1 MNKEKALKILE
12 SITKNCYEDWII
24 PHHPEHCEEEITL
37 PNGEKAT
44 IFMKDSVYDFLDYVK
59 KLIEGDVNNG

>member
-24 PHHPEHCEEEITL
+24 PHHPEYCGEEITL
-37 PNGEKAT
+37 PNGKKAT
-44 IFMKDSVYDFLDYVK
+44 IFTKDSVYDFLAYVK